1 MSPVG
6 GSADGHGSRGRTGR
20 ASVDRTSADRIPADR
35 ISAGLGPALPVRRV
49 SEHALGERLDRTAWP
64 ATVPAVAQ
72 VLDEGLELGA
82 ATVLVG
88 ANGTGKSTLVEAIA
102 AAAGLNP
109 EGGTHHVRHSTR
121 VTESPLAEHLQVA
134 RGAGAPR
141 GGVFLRAEA
150 MHGLFTHLEEGVDLG
165 SRLHLMSHGESFLAF
180 CHERSSVRGLWVLDE
195 PESALSFENCLALI
209 AFLLDRVEDG
219 CQVLL
224 STHSPVLAALPGARV
239 LEAGAWGLRETQWE
253 DLEAVE
259 HWRRFLARPQ
269 GYLRH
274 L

>member
-1 MSPVG
+1 MTPF
-6 GSADGHGSRGRTGR
+6 
-20 ASVDRTSADRIPADR
+20 
-35 ISAGLGPALPVRRV
+35 GPALPVRRV
-49 SEHALGERLDRTAWP
+49 SEHALGERLDRGVWP

-72 VLDEGLELGA
+72 VLDEGLDLSP

-88 ANGTGKSTLVEAIA
+88 PNGAGKSTLVEAIA

-121 VTESPLAEHLQVA
+121 VTESPLAGHLQLT

-150 MHGLFTHLEEGVDLG
+150 MHGLFTHLEGVSLG
-165 SRLHLMSHGESFLAF
+165 SRLHEMRHGESFLVF
-180 CHERSSVRGLWVLDE
+180 CRERAGVRGLWVLDE
-195 PESALSFENCLALI
+195 PESALSFENCLALTS
-209 AFLLDRVEDG
+209 FLLDRVEEG

-224 STHSPVLAALPGARV
+224 STHSPVLAALPGARI
-239 LEAGAWGLRETQWE
+239 LEAGEHGLRETRWE
-253 DLEAVE
+253 ELETVD
-259 HWRRFLARPQ
+259 HWRRFLAGPER
-269 GYLRH
+269 YLRH

>member
-6 GSADGHGSRGRTGR
+6 GSEDGREARGRTGC
-20 ASVDRTSADRIPADR
+20 ASVDRNPAGRTSADRSP
-35 ISAGLGPALPVRRV
+35 AGLGPSLPVRRV
-49 SEHALGERLDRTAWP
+49 SEHALGERLDRAAWP

-134 RGAGAPR
+134 RSAGAPR

-150 MHGLFTHLEEGVDLG
+150 MHGLFTHLEGLALG
-165 SRLHLMSHGESFLAF
+165 SRLHHMSHGESFLAF

-224 STHSPVLAALPGARV
+224 STHSPVLAALPGARI

-253 DLEAVE
+253 ELEAVE